1 MFEHRSKPL
10 LPLPAFYTRLAR
22 SVGLG
27 LLVIVFALGLG
38 MAGYR
43 SIEQMSWV
51 DAFVNAAM
59 ILSGMGPTSTLQTD
73 GGKIFAG
80 CYALFS
86 GLAFI
91 TVLGI
96 IFAPLVHRFLHRF
109 HVEEA
114 KREARWPDK
123 P

>member
-1 MFEHRSKPL
+1 MYEHRSKPL
-10 LPLPAFYTRLAR
+10 LPRPAFYARLAR
-22 SVGLG
+22 SLGIG
-27 LLVIVFALGLG
+27 LLVILFTLG
-38 MAGYR
+38 MGIIGYR
-43 SIEQMSWV
+43 AFEQMSWV

-59 ILSGMGPTSTLQTD
+59 ILSGMGPVSSLQTD

-91 TVLGI
+91 TILGI

-114 KREARWPDK
+114 KRDGK
-123 P
+123 TGG